1 MATPTIDVVIH
12 DDQTADVR
20 TPTGRVVKTL
30 TVAGEG
36 NLGEAVGDY
45 VAEQAR
51 LFETAVLVRTT
62 RDGSDDTLLL
72 VDADRQATPMV
83 LTEDGAVVPAPDLR
97 EDGFLTETNEPVV
110 GDVDVLLEDIV
121 DDATHNNATHND
133 ATHDEVTETAD
144 FTVNDPAP
152 TEPIPT
158 QPIATDPIPPPPPP
172 LARPQTPPRPRPATA
187 PAGPVQVP
195 TGAATDAEQDYD
207 PTTSAAAPRTSRAP
221 RPKPGGKRGVG
232 PHVPRPPRPT
242 PAPASTGGGESGS
255 RLWMVWQRHRRPILV
270 LGAALLAVVVAAGL
284 LAGGLFSSGDSQA
297 PTDPVKAMETAD
309 PTSDAVECP
318 TRTEGATTTGRD
330 PGNQTSG
337 ANVIKAFDYA
347 YYTWRSGTAARAMVS
362 ANGKVAP
369 AIQIQSAI
377 DVLDQDLR
385 YCLSITD
392 RGRGVYGVEL
402 TEIPPI
408 GEPRVINQKIT
419 TTEIGGKF
427 WIAAIEKDT
436 PQP

>member
-12 DDQTADVR
+12 DDLSADVL
-20 TPTGRVVKTL
+20 TPQGRVVRKL
-30 TVAGEG
+30 TVTTDGD
-36 NLGEAVGDY
+36 LGAAVGDY

-51 LFETAVLVRTT
+51 LFETPVLVRTS
-62 RDGSDDTLLL
+62 RGDGAAGSLLL
-72 VDADRQATPMV
+72 VDGDRQATEMV
-83 LTEDGAVVPAPDLR
+83 LTDDGTVVPATELR
-97 EDGFLTETNEPVV
+97 EDGFLTETTEPVV
-110 GDVDVLLEDIV
+110 DDVETLLEDVVV
-121 DDATHNNATHND
+121 DEASHND
-133 ATHDEVTETAD
+133 AIHDEVTQTAD

-158 QPIATDPIPPPPPP
+158 QPIAPEPIAPPP
-172 LARPQTPPRPRPATA
+172 APQASPRPRPATT
-187 PAGPVQVP
+187 PTGPVQVP
-195 TGAATDAEQDYD
+195 TGGAAEVPGGGHGFDAPQARPE
-207 PTTSAAAPRTSRAP
+207 PTQAPRPP
-221 RPKPGGKRGVG
+221 RPKPAGKRSAG
-232 PHVPRPPRPT
+232 PHVPRPPRSA
-242 PAPASTGGGESGS
+242 PAPAEHDAGRAG
-255 RLWMVWQRHRRPILV
+255 RLGQVWANHRRPILV
-270 LGAALLAVVVAAGL
+270 IAGAVLALAVAAGL
-284 LAGGLFSSGDSQA
+284 LAGGLFSSGDSTA
-297 PTDPVKAMETAD
+297 PTDPVEAMATPD

-362 ANGKVAP
+362 SDGKVAP

-436 PQP
+436 PKP

>member
-1 MATPTIDVVIH
+1 MTTPTIDVVIR
-12 DDQTADVR
+12 DDLSADVL
-20 TPTGRVVKTL
+20 TPQGRVVKKL
-30 TVAGEG
+30 TVTTDGD
-36 NLGEAVGDY
+36 LGAAVGDY

-51 LFETAVLVRTT
+51 LFETPVLVRTS
-62 RDGSDDTLLL
+62 RGDGAAGSLLL
-72 VDADRQATPMV
+72 VDGDRQATEMV
-83 LTEDGAVVPAPDLR
+83 LADDGTAVPATNLR
-97 EDGFLTETNEPVV
+97 EDGFLTETGEPVV
-110 GDVDVLLEDIV
+110 DDVETLLEDVV
-121 DDATHNNATHND
+121 DDVTHSD
-133 ATHDEVTETAD
+133 AIDNEVTPDEVTQTAD

-158 QPIATDPIPPPPPP
+158 QLIAAEPVAPPPAPP
-172 LARPQTPPRPRPATA
+172 TPPRPRPTTA
-187 PAGPVQVP
+187 PTGPVQVP
-195 TGAATDAEQDYD
+195 TGGAAEAPGGHGLDAPQARPE
-207 PTTSAAAPRTSRAP
+207 PTRASRPA
-221 RPKPGGKRGVG
+221 RPKPTGKRGVG

-242 PAPASTGGGESGS
+242 PAAHDVGEQAGG
-255 RLWMVWQRHRRPILV
+255 RLGQVWANHRRPILV
-270 LGAALLAVVVAAGL
+270 ITGAVIALAVAAGL
-284 LAGGLFSSGDSQA
+284 LAGGLFSGGDSQA
-297 PTDPVKAMETAD
+297 PTDPVEAMATPD

-362 ANGKVAP
+362 SNGKVAP

-419 TTEIGGKF
+419 TTEIGGKY

-436 PQP
+436 PKP

>member
-1 MATPTIDVVIH
+1 MTTPTIDVVIH
-12 DDQTADVR
+12 DDQTADVL
-20 TPTGRVVKTL
+20 TPHGRVVKTL

-83 LTEDGAVVPAPDLR
+83 LTADGTAVPATDLR
-97 EDGFLTETNEPVV
+97 ETGFLAEATEPVV
-110 GDVDVLLEDIV
+110 DDVDVLLEDIV
-121 DDATHNNATHND
+121 DDATHNA
-133 ATHDEVTETAD
+133 AAHDEVTQTAD

-158 QPIATDPIPPPPPP
+158 QPIAAEPVAPQP
-172 LARPQTPPRPRPATA
+172 APQTPRRPRPTTA
-187 PAGPVQVP
+187 PTGPVQVP
-195 TGAATDAEQDYD
+195 TGGVNDVAPTDERAGYHEGAGPVGEQAPSRQRTRPASAT
-207 PTTSAAAPRTSRAP
+207 S
-221 RPKPGGKRGVG
+221 KRGVG
-232 PHVPRPPRPT
+232 PHVPRPTPT
-242 PAPASTGGGESGS
+242 APPAGGEESGS
-255 RLWMVWQRHRRPILV
+255 RLGVVWHRHRRPILV
-270 LGAALLAVVVAAGL
+270 LAAALLAVVVAAGV
-284 LAGGLFSSGDSQA
+284 LAGGLFSGGDSQA
-297 PTDPVKAMETAD
+297 PTDPVEAMATPD

-362 ANGKVAP
+362 SNGKVAP

-419 TTEIGGKF
+419 TTEIGGKY
-427 WIAAIEKDT
+427 WIAAIEKDA
-436 PQP
+436 PQKP

>member
-1 MATPTIDVVIH
+1 MTTPTIDVVIH
-12 DDQTADVR
+12 DDQTADVL
-20 TPTGRVVKTL
+20 TPHGRVVKTL

-83 LTEDGAVVPAPDLR
+83 LTADGTAVPATDLR
-97 EDGFLTETNEPVV
+97 ETGFVTETTEPVV
-110 GDVDVLLEDIV
+110 DDVEALLEDIV
-121 DDATHNNATHND
+121 DDATHEEATQ
-133 ATHDEVTETAD
+133 TAD

-152 TEPIPT
+152 TQPIPT
-158 QPIATDPIPPPPPP
+158 EPIATDPIAPPPPP
-172 LARPQTPPRPRPATA
+172 ARPQIPPRPRTATA
-187 PAGPVQVP
+187 PTVPVQVA
-195 TGAATDAEQDYD
+195 TGAATDVPGAEEDYAEED
-207 PTTSAAAPRTSRAP
+207 YYDQQAPVAVPRTSRAQ
-221 RPKPGGKRGVG
+221 RPKSGSGKRGVG
-232 PHVPRPPRPT
+232 PHVPRPPRST
-242 PAPASTGGGESGS
+242 PAPAPAGGGGSGS
-255 RLWMVWQRHRRPILV
+255 RLGVVWQRHRRPILV
-270 LGAALLAVVVAAGL
+270 LGAALLAVVVGAGL
-284 LAGGLFSSGDSQA
+284 LFGGLFSSGDSQA

-347 YYTWRSGTAARAMVS
+347 YYTWRSGTAAQAMVS
-362 ANGKVAP
+362 SDGKVAP

-392 RGRGVYGVEL
+392 RGKGVYGVEL

-436 PQP
+436 PKP

>member
-1 MATPTIDVVIH
+1 MTTPTIDVVIH
-12 DDQTADVR
+12 DDQTADVL
-20 TPTGRVVKTL
+20 TPHGRVVKTL

-51 LFETAVLVRTT
+51 LFDTAVLVRTT

-83 LTEDGAVVPAPDLR
+83 LTADGTAVPATDLR
-97 EDGFLTETNEPVV
+97 ETGFVTETAEPVV
-110 GDVDVLLEDIV
+110 DDVEALLEDIV
-121 DDATHNNATHND
+121 DDATHND
-133 ATHDEVTETAD
+133 ATPNEVTETAD

-158 QPIATDPIPPPPPP
+158 EPIATDPIAPPPPPP
-172 LARPQTPPRPRPATA
+172 PPARPQTPPRPRPATA
-187 PAGPVQVP
+187 LTGPVQVP
-195 TGAATDAEQDYD
+195 TGAATDVADAEQDYE
-207 PTTSAAAPRTSRAP
+207 PTTPRGQ

-232 PHVPRPPRPT
+232 PHVPRPSRTT
-242 PAPASTGGGESGS
+242 PAPAPAGGWESGS
-255 RLWMVWQRHRRPILV
+255 RLGMVWQRHRRPILV

-284 LAGGLFSSGDSQA
+284 LFGGLFSSGDSQA

-309 PTSDAVECP
+309 PASDAVECP

-337 ANVIKAFDYA
+337 VNVIKAFDYA

-362 ANGKVAP
+362 SDGKVAP
-369 AIQIQSAI
+369 AMQIQSAI

-392 RGRGVYGVEL
+392 RGKGVYGVEL

-436 PQP
+436 PKP